1 MTLMGEQPVIGC
13 HAWAF
18 HVYGYPAVVGEIADR
33 GFAALD
39 LPVGPPEATGTFPLA
54 SFAPRSGAFETLRST
69 LRDRAVR
76 LSDVFLVLPAPVNAG
91 PEHRDANAIAFDRAA
106 QAAAQLGAPGIT
118 LSPGVADH
126 DEPIRAGIARSSDEL
141 TRLQGIATGY
151 GLALSI
157 EPHIGSITNRPSA
170 VLELVEQ
177 TPGLLVT
184 LDYSH
189 FIAAGVAQREVE
201 RLHPVTRHLH
211 VRQARPG
218 ILASPVASGVIDFD
232 RVFERL
238 HADGYRGGVT
248 IEYADSPW
256 MGQDQVDV
264 ELETREMAA
273 VARDRVTRYW
283 GVRDVA

>member
-1 MTLMGEQPVIGC
+1 MEDTQPVIGC

-18 HVYGYPAVVGEIADR
+18 HECGYPAVVGEIADR

-54 SFAPRSGAFETLRST
+54 SFAPRSGAVETLGST

-76 LSDVFLVLPAPVNAG
+76 LSDVFLVLPTPVNAG
-91 PEHRDANAIAFDRAA
+91 PEHRQANVIAFDRAA
-106 QAAAQLGAPGIT
+106 QAAAHLGAPGIT
-118 LSPGVADH
+118 LSPGVADR
-126 DEPIRAGIARSSDEL
+126 DEPIGACIARSSAEL
-141 TRLQGIATGY
+141 ARLRGIATGY
-151 GLALSI
+151 GLELSI
-157 EPHIGSITNRPSA
+157 EPHIGSITDRPST

-189 FIAAGVAQREVE
+189 FIAAGVAQRDVE
-201 RLHPVTRHLH
+201 RLHPLTRHLH

-218 ILASPVASGVIDFD
+218 ILASPVASGTIDFD
-232 RVFERL
+232 RAFEQL

-256 MGQDQVDV
+256 MAQDHVDV
-264 ELETREMAA
+264 ELETGAMAA
-273 VARDRVTRYW
+273 VVRDRVTHYW
-283 GVRDVA
+283 GARDVA